1 MELIIFVSFSTYLY
15 VLAVKG
21 FILSL
26 KKVQIKEVQ
35 IKEGQNNS
43 QITDDGVDWDT
54 LGDRPAYPDTSDHGT
69 ADLAADLISLEV
81 QVKAEQNTE
90 KKSQLL
96 SEIKEK
102 YQLLLQLNVLHF
114 DEAPAYADS
123 FFDEDDVEEQP
134 NNIIN
139 FAEKT
144 AKLKPV

>member
-1 MELIIFVSFSTYLY
+1 MEYLIVLFATVFVCVIFNYRYLNI
-15 VLAVKG
+15 VHQGKALLALG
-21 FILSL
+21 SEADSSEI
-26 KKVQIKEVQ
+26 
-35 IKEGQNNS
+35 
-43 QITDDGVDWDT
+43 DWDN
-54 LGDRPAYPDTSDHGT
+54 LGDKPAYPDTSDHGT
-69 ADLAADLISLEV
+69 ADLAAELISLEV